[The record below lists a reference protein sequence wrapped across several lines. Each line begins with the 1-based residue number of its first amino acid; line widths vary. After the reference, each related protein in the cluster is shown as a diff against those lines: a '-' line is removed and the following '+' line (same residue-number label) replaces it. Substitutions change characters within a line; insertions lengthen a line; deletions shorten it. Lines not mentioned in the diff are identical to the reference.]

1 MAFGDSLTRAVAP
14 KGMHRAALFIDG
26 ANMFATMTNLKMFVD
41 WNKVLHYYRNRFD
54 LVRAYY
60 YTAIPEGEASIRPLV
75 DHLDYNG
82 YAIRTK
88 PTKEFVEEGTGRI
101 KIKGNMDMDMAL
113 DAIDISPFVSDII
126 LFTGD
131 GDFRILVERLQ
142 QRGVRV
148 HVFSTIRTNPPMI
161 ADELR
166 RQADFF
172 IDLADHL
179 EEFRRHE
186 R

>member
-1 MAFGDSLTRAVAP
+1 MAFGDNLRKAP
-14 KGMHRAALFIDG
+14 PIRSERRIAIFVDG
-26 ANMFATMTNLKMFVD
+26 ANMYAAAVNLNFNINWD
-41 WNKVLHYYRNRFD
+41 KVLSYYRNRFD
-54 LVRAYY
+54 LIRAYY
-60 YTAIPEGEASIRPLV
+60 YTAIHTNANGEAYIRPLV

-82 YAIRTK
+82 WTVRTK
-88 PTKEFVEEGTGRI
+88 PAKEFTDNEGKI
-101 KIKGNMDMDMAL
+101 KVKGNMDMDMAL
-113 DAIDISPFVSDII
+113 DAVDISYFVSDIV

-148 HVFSTIRTNPPMI
+148 HVLSSIETQPPMI

-172 IDLADHL
+172 IELKAL
-179 EEFRRHE
+179 EGEFRR
-186 R
+186 